1 MVMIAKSSDVESQK
15 SQIHETWK
23 GVQWLEKGLGSF
35 DKDVVEDCMHA
46 LIDLTK
52 KIHHFGAPK
61 PINEVGT

>member
-1 MVMIAKSSDVESQK
+1 MEVSNTNDRGSYSIA
-15 SQIHETWK
+15 
-23 GVQWLEKGLGSF
+23 LERVGSF
-35 DKDVVEDCMHA
+35 DMVVVEDCMHA